1 MNKRYQRTLFLGAL
15 LGAWMGFFGL
25 ALAQNNADNLDWV
38 EQPVPPPPAFSTEK
52 LMPLDM
58 PPYVSVTV
66 GIDPQ
71 TLMVGEDGV
80 VRYVVV
86 MRNATGT
93 VNAAYEGIRCFTR
106 DVKTY
111 ARWTSQGAWSML
123 SNPPWRALNDNMPSR
138 HALVFARQGA
148 CDGTAA
154 NSAAAIQKAMK
165 LPQGSSKS
173 GF

>member
-1 MNKRYQRTLFLGAL
+1 MSKNLYTFTFLVSGWLCSVGMA
-15 LGAWMGFFGL
+15 M
-25 ALAQNNADNLDWV
+25 AQNNADNLDWV
-38 EQPVPPPPAFSTEK
+38 EQATPAPPVFSAEG

-58 PPYVSVTV
+58 PPYVSVSV
-66 GIDPQ
+66 GIDPR
-71 TLMVGEDGV
+71 TLNVGDDGV

-111 ARWTSQGAWSML
+111 ARWTSQGAWSL
-123 SNPPWRALNDNMPSR
+123 ISNPAWRALNDNMPSR
-138 HALVFARQGA
+138 HAMAFARQGA

-154 NSAAAIQKAMK
+154 NNAAAIQKAMK
-165 LPQGSSKS
+165 LPQGGSKG